1 MMQSK
6 QVMPDRVSD
15 NPFDISISQG
25 LYYHQMKA
33 LSTLFLVKCPFMYKL
48 LKKDAFQRLSF

>member
-1 MMQSK
+1 MQSK